1 MLQEGFTSKTSDIF
15 VYLTDDDRKMPV
27 KVKMKIV
34 IGALIA
40 ELTDYKGVNG
50 KLDARTGD

>member
-1 MLQEGFTSKTSDIF
+1 LLAEGFTSKTSDIY
-15 VYLTDDDRKMPV
+15 VYLTDDDRKVPV
-27 KVKMKIV
+27 KVRMKIV
-34 IGALIA
+34 IGALVA